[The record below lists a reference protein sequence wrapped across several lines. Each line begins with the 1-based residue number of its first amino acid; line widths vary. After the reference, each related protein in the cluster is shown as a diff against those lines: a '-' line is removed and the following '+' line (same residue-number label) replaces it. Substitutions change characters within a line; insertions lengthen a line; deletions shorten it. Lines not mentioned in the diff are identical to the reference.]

1 MKEACSP
8 KKDMGISTCLEE
20 ASTLGVVLAGVA
32 WMDYSVSIGTDMVIS
47 SCMGNGAASIG

>member
-1 MKEACSP
+1 
-8 KKDMGISTCLEE
+8 MGISTCLEE

-32 WMDYSVSIGTDMVIS
+32 WMHYSVSIGTDMAIS